1 LSGQE
6 DLIVSI
12 HIPKTAGRSFRQT
25 LGEIAPGHIQGDYGN
40 QPSAA
45 PTPWRQLRER
55 FMAPKVKPGTRIVHG
70 HFVAAKYWRHY
81 PEATYIAW
89 VRDPV
94 ERLAS
99 HYYFWQRGP
108 RMQNPACR
116 KMIEEKLSLQEFAA
130 LPEMRNVQAGFLK
143 GVPLSA
149 LAFIGITEQYD
160 RSIALFRQMLFP
172 QPDALP
178 TDRCRAD
185 SSQRQPGARQLR
197 LELRDGARRARDHP
211 ATEPGGSGAVR
222 RSREPLRRAVSAV

>member
-1 LSGQE
+1 MSGQE

-25 LGEIAPGHIQGDYGN
+25 LGEVAPGHIQGDYGN

-55 FMAPKVKPGTRIVHG
+55 FMAPKMKPGTRIVHG
-70 HFVAAKYWRHY
+70 HFVGAKYWRHF

-143 GVPLSA
+143 GVPMSA

-172 QPDALP
+172 QTDVEPTRRNVNPERANSGSGYEMEPDVRE
-178 TDRCRAD
+178 TI
-185 SSQRQPGARQLR
+185 RQLNQGDQA
-197 LELRDGARRARDHP
+197 LYDE
-211 ATEPGGSGAVR
+211 
-222 RSREPLRRAVSAV
+222 AVSRFDEQCRQYEID

>member
-70 HFVAAKYWRHY
+70 HFVAAKYWRHF

-130 LPEMRNVQAGFLK
+130 LPEMRNVQAGFLE

-160 RSIALFRQMLFP
+160 RSIALVRQMLFP
-172 QPDALP
+172 RTDVEPTRRNVNPERANSGSSYEMEPDVRE
-178 TDRCRAD
+178 TI
-185 SSQRQPGARQLR
+185 RQLNQGDQA
-197 LELRDGARRARDHP
+197 LYDE
-211 ATEPGGSGAVR
+211 
-222 RSREPLRRAVSAV
+222 AVSRFDEQCRQYEID